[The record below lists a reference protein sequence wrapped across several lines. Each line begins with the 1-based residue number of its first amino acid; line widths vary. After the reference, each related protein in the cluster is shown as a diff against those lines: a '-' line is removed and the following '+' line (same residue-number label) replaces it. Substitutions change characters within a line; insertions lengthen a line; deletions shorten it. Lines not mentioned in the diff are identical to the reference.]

1 MTSNCTLTFDLYV
14 VYQEMSSLFSVNPHS
29 GWLTL
34 LTSLDRETKAQYN
47 LTVQV
52 VDYPANSR
60 RKNLFPALTV
70 TTSVIVTVT
79 DINDNPPTFK

>member
-1 MTSNCTLTFDLYV
+1 M
-14 VYQEMSSLFSVNPHS
+14 
-29 GWLTL
+29 TL